1 MTHWVT
7 RAERAADVPVLR
19 QILTEA
25 FDGPPEADLVDAL
38 RADSGAWLPGLS
50 VVVTDTDGP
59 VVGHA
64 LLTRCR
70 VGGVPALALAP
81 CAVRTDRQREGA
93 GGAAVRAAL
102 AAARAAGE
110 SAVVVLGH
118 PSYYPRFGFTPCAD
132 AGITAPPGQDW
143 PREAFLALTLDGAP
157 LPRGSVRYAPAFG
170 L

>member
-1 MTHWVT
+1 MTWHT
-7 RAERAADVPVLR
+7 RPEAPGDAAAIRDV
-19 QILTEA
+19 LTEA
-25 FDGPPEADLVDAL
+25 FDGPDEAALVDAL
-38 RADSGAWLPGLS
+38 RADPRAWLPDLS
-50 VVVTDTDGP
+50 VVTEDADGE

-64 LLTRCR
+64 LLTRCH
-70 VGGVPALALAP
+70 VGDTPALALAP
-81 CAVRTDRQREGA
+81 CAVRTARQREGA

-132 AGITAPPGQDW
+132 AGITPPPGQDW
-143 PREAFLALTLDGAP
+143 PREAFLALSLTGRP
-157 LPRGSVRYAPAFG
+157 LPNGPIHYAPPFA